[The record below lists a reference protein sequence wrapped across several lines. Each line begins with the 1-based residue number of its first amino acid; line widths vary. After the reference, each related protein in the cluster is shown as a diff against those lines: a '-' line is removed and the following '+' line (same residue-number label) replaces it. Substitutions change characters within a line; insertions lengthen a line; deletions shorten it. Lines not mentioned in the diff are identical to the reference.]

1 MDKTV
6 AIVKLFGY
14 FFHMLDFDQTDERD
28 GRRADV
34 AELLESGASRDV
46 YSAAAVV
53 IAVDGA
59 IVVEHAVGRTRM
71 WDAPGEPAA
80 ERGSPVDVATRFDL
94 ASVTKLVTAATVLT
108 LLDRGGADASIPV
121 AEILPEFREPGRQ
134 AITVADLLGH
144 TAGFPAEWLDR
155 APDPGAVRF
164 RARARPVDQ
173 PGRFHRYSC
182 VGYIWAGLV
191 AETLGA
197 ASLDVLAAR
206 HVLEPL
212 GMHDTGYR
220 PAAELHVR
228 IAATEYQP
236 GRGLVHGEVHDET
249 AWALGG
255 VAGNA
260 GLFGTARDLLKLAE
274 ALRLAPGESALA
286 PAVVRAMTTPSG
298 IAGNDY
304 GQALGPRIDE
314 EWMRGLR
321 SPTAGHTGFTG
332 TAVAAEAGG
341 HRSVVFVSNRVHP
354 LRGSKEPI
362 QAMRRRVADAAAA
375 LGVHP

>member
-1 MDKTV
+1 MP
-6 AIVKLFGY
+6 
-14 FFHMLDFDQTDERD
+14 DFDETDEPEE
-28 GRRADV
+28 RRTDV
-34 AELLESGASRDV
+34 ADLLESGASRGV
-46 YSAAAVV
+46 YGAAAVV
-53 IAVDGA
+53 IAVDGE
-59 IVVEHAVGRTRM
+59 IVVERSAGRTRV
-71 WDAPGEPAA
+71 WDAPREPAA
-80 ERGSPVDVATRFDL
+80 EPGPRVDAATRFDL
-94 ASVTKLVTAATVLT
+94 ASITKLVTAATVLT
-108 LLDRGGADASIPV
+108 LLDGRGADASIPV
-121 AEILPEFREPGRQ
+121 AEFLPEFRDASLRT
-134 AITVADLLGH
+134 ITVADLLGH

-164 RARARPVDQ
+164 RAGARPVDQ
-173 PGRFHRYSC
+173 PGRIHRYSC
-182 VGYIWAGLV
+182 VGYIWAGLA
-191 AETLGA
+191 AETLGG
-197 ASLDVLAAR
+197 ASLDVLAER

-220 PAAELHVR
+220 PAADRHAR
-228 IAATEYQP
+228 IAATEHQP

-260 GLFGTARDLLKLAE
+260 GLFGTARDLWKLAE
-274 ALRLAPGESALA
+274 ALRLPPGESTLA
-286 PAVVRAMTTPSG
+286 PAVVRAMTTPSA
-298 IAGNDY
+298 IAGDDY
-304 GQALGPRIDE
+304 RQALGSRIDE
-314 EWMRGLR
+314 EWMGGLR
-321 SPTAGHTGFTG
+321 SPAVGHTGFTG